1 MKISSYLSIFLL
13 FQRHVL
19 PLSSKRSLYNKS
31 LFNLS
36 MKREYSKLSHVYQ
49 PKGYNQKLYF
59 EYLHDPKQKIVA
71 TIGPAGTGKT
81 MLAVS
86 VAVDLFKKKH
96 YEKIIITRPVVSVEE
111 DIGFLP
117 GNLVKKMDP
126 WTRPIM
132 DIFMEYYGQAEI
144 TNMIQNNIIEIS
156 PLGYMRGRTFKNAF
170 IIADEMQNS
179 SPNQM
184 LMLLT
189 RIGINSKMVITGDLA
204 QSDKSE
210 NNGLKDLI
218 YKYKNYYVK
227 NAPIEK
233 QNSTITDNAQIKIV
247 ELNNTDIQR
256 SEVVQ
261 KVLQIYN
268 YKEHSTKEEKKVY
281 TKKNI
286 EPIFV
291 EKAKV
296 ENITI
301 TTRYSSQEKNHI
313 FIKNITN
320 NKINDDA
327 DSALIPK
334 PYVSKFYPII

>member
-1 MKISSYLSIFLL
+1 MKKE
-13 FQRHVL
+13 H
-19 PLSSKRSLYNKS
+19 
-31 LFNLS
+31 S
-36 MKREYSKLSHVYQ
+36 MPNKLSHIYK

-59 EYLHDPKQKIVA
+59 DYLHDPKQKIIA
-71 TIGPAGTGKT
+71 TVGPAGTGKT

-86 VAVDLFKKKH
+86 VAVDLFKKKQ

-132 DIFMEYYGQAEI
+132 DIFMEYYCQAEI

-204 QSDKSE
+204 QSDRLE

-218 YKYKNYYVK
+218 YKYKHYYLK
-227 NAPIEK
+227 NEAFEP

-261 KVLQIYN
+261 KVLQLYN
-268 YKEHSTKEEKKVY
+268 YKEFSVKEENVFPVEKKVY
-281 TKKNI
+281 KKRNI
-286 EPIFV
+286 EPLLL
-291 EKAKV
+291 KHKM
-296 ENITI
+296 NTTI
-301 TTRYSSQEKNHI
+301 TVHNVNSS
-313 FIKNITN
+313 
-320 NKINDDA
+320 
-327 DSALIPK
+327 DSDCALIPK
-334 PYVSKFYPII
+334 PYVSKFYPKV

>member
-1 MKISSYLSIFLL
+1 MKLSSYLSIFLL
-13 FQRHVL
+13 FQRQAHL
-19 PLSSKRSLYNKS
+19 FSIKRSLYNKS
-31 LFNLS
+31 LHKLS
-36 MKREYSKLSHVYQ
+36 MKKEHSIPNKLSHIYK

-59 EYLHDPKQKIVA
+59 DYLHDPKQKIIA
-71 TIGPAGTGKT
+71 TVGPAGTGKT

-86 VAVDLFKKKH
+86 VAVDLFKKKQ

-132 DIFMEYYGQAEI
+132 DIFMEYYCQAEI

-204 QSDKSE
+204 QSDKLE

-218 YKYKNYYVK
+218 YKYKHYYLK
-227 NAPIEK
+227 NEAFEP

-261 KVLQIYN
+261 KVLQLYN
-268 YKEHSTKEEKKVY
+268 YKEYPVKEEKVFPVEKKVY
-281 TKKNI
+281 KKRNI
-286 EPIFV
+286 EPLLL
-291 EKAKV
+291 KHKM
-296 ENITI
+296 NTTI
-301 TTRYSSQEKNHI
+301 TLHNDNSSNS
-313 FIKNITN
+313 
-320 NKINDDA
+320 DC
-327 DSALIPK
+327 ALIPK
-334 PYVSKFYPII
+334 PYVSKFYPKM